1 VSFNVEFDRP
11 QDPADARFRLA
22 SAARRVIAELTS
34 SSASS
39 EAFEEARDLVERAAD
54 VLAAREHDRTYQG
67 AEASL
72 VERVADP
79 SFLDFSPLIGPLNPL
94 APPVRLVVEDNT
106 VVGTVEF
113 GSAYEGAPGCVHG
126 GFVAAAFDEVL
137 GMTQSLG
144 GPPGMTGRLEVS
156 YRSPTPL
163 HRALRFVGR
172 VDRVD
177 GRKLYTSATLH
188 HGDTL
193 CAESFGLFISV
204 KPEMFER
211 LRQARAH
218 PTG

>member
-1 VSFNVEFDRP
+1 MSFNIEFDRP

-22 SAARRVIAELTS
+22 SAVRRVIAELTS
-34 SSASS
+34 SSATS

-54 VLAAREHDRTYQG
+54 VLAAREHDRKYQG

-94 APPVRLVVEDNT
+94 APPLNLVVEDDT

-163 HRALRFVGR
+163 HRPLRFVGR

-177 GRKLYTSATLH
+177 GRKLHTSATLH

-193 CAESFGLFISV
+193 CAESYGLFISV

-211 LRQARAH
+211 LRQERALR
-218 PTG
+218 GG